1 MRRTITEL
9 NIRNYQEMP
18 RKCKKMQGN
27 SNEIPM
33 KFKEMQGKG
42 FFLQVVRG
50 QNDDADVVLES

>member
-1 MRRTITEL
+1 
-9 NIRNYQEMP
+9 
-18 RKCKKMQGN
+18 MQGN

-42 FFLQVVRG
+42 FFLQVVRD